1 MKKVNKV
8 YIMSHLKL
16 RDEIYFNWRIFNYYL
31 LIGGNKLKQH
41 LCNLFDSIKEKDY
54 NDNFSISDL
63 EAKVSIED
71 FDFGVM
77 NIANINVLFIELP
90 KSSLI
95 CNQAKI
101 IAIAFSK
108 GSPRYFML
116 EVKSSSKYLIG
127 EWLLKDNIF
136 VHIDYAEVKDDYLTN
151 FVKILNFILTDEV
164 LKNEKMLSN
173 N

>member
-1 MKKVNKV
+1 M
-8 YIMSHLKL
+8 
-16 RDEIYFNWRIFNYYL
+16 
-31 LIGGNKLKQH
+31 
-41 LCNLFDSIKEKDY
+41 
-54 NDNFSISDL
+54 
-63 EAKVSIED
+63 
-71 FDFGVM
+71 
-77 NIANINVLFIELP
+77 P

-151 FVKILNFILTDEV
+151 FVKILNFILIDEV